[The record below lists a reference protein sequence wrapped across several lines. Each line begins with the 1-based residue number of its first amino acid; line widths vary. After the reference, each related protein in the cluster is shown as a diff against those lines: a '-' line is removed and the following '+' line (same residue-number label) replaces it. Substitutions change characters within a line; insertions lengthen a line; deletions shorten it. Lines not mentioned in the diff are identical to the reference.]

1 MGEHVGQHKKST
13 TASFSIPTLK
23 QPTRGFGLESSGAS
37 SQATTDVQLKKP
49 LGHDISRMSLR
60 PQTKLTVNQPGDV
73 YEQEAD
79 KVAQQVMQRM
89 SEPAGNQQSIQRQ
102 ELPEEEEELQ
112 MKSLAGSNISLQRQE
127 LPEEEE
133 ELQMKSLAG
142 SNISLQR
149 EELPEEEEE
158 ELQMKS
164 LAGSSIS
171 LQREEL
177 PEEEEELQ
185 MKSLAGSSIS
195 LQREELPEEEEELQ
209 MKSLAGS
216 NISLQREE
224 LPEEEEELQM
234 KSLADS
240 NISLQREE
248 LPEEEEELQMKSL
261 TASPQAVSG
270 VQPSNKPL
278 THDISRMSLRLQTRL
293 TVNQPGDVYEQ
304 EADRVAGQVMQRM
317 SQPGTRQSIQRE
329 ALPEEEDQLQ
339 MKSLADSITP
349 VVQRK
354 GGGGIAATSELETS
368 IQQARGGGQPLSN
381 DIRQPMEQAFG
392 TDFSSVKIHTDS
404 RSDQLNQSVQARAF
418 TTGQDIFFRQGEY
431 SPGSH
436 GGKELLAHE
445 LTHVVQQ
452 NGGAVQTKADQAI
465 RRKPDSLNTEGVRV
479 SELSH
484 QDIDIQRLCSECEQE
499 QQVLQAKELPS
510 RTIQLAPHLQAV
522 NTQSAQTIEQDAAD
536 EYVDKDVRQRLDN
549 NFSAKG
555 NAGVKFPL
563 ASGTTE
569 PPPDYNPQ
577 EQDQSTTKAQEAK
590 KALTSGE
597 AGNENLVEIAAPQDE
612 SSAVVET
619 GSAAKTEGGANVRA
633 EAVEAAKAE
642 SKKTKSEESVNK
654 NGDVKGEELE
664 KLPQSKAVV
673 TDVTEEKAPK
683 PNPKG
688 VTKAL
693 NPETKADQGKQLKGE
708 ESVQKAGAVKDE
720 GLEKPLQ
727 SKAAATDVTGEK
739 ATKLNPE
746 GIAKA
751 VNPKTVAEKEQATNA
766 VLEAKAKQNAV
777 NTKTSQLAATGINFA
792 PPQQEEAPEQGEENA
807 IFQEQQKAAAI
818 SITNSFL
825 ADAALRVQTITELG
839 QGIGARIQNSTENA
853 KASVM
858 GSVQQHKATVTAQI
872 AQQRDQA
879 QSEAQ
884 ATIAQIQAQY
894 QAAAATTSQ
903 TTATSRQKVGT
914 EYTTSLQKVDASENK
929 QLARIEEFYTQ
940 AREKYRAAG
949 VKVGDEAI
957 AFGEQKA
964 NQWESQITGKDDS
977 FLDGPLTDN
986 RLKAR
991 AKAAREVAKQY
1002 KDGLIEEGNKQGDGV
1017 AQGKPKDIEAIHDVA
1032 KKSREQLQTLQQQS
1046 LDNLNAVEQQT
1057 LSQLAEAQNQL
1068 TQTANQ
1074 TLQGTLQS
1082 LNQQEVA
1089 QLQLLE
1095 GYGQRQVSA
1104 IERDAEKAIA
1114 SIQDGINQAA
1124 ANLQNAIQDTQ
1135 AQLEGMPAPNPDELG
1150 VTLAEILA
1158 QFDSSVAKVQEQT
1171 QQGITASEQGIV
1183 QGGQQVV
1190 GGISKIAQ
1198 SGLEESAAVT
1208 QEAKSTLT
1216 NLNQGATDTF
1226 NQIQQAVTKTVTNTT
1241 ETAVTGFGQT
1251 SQGVQTAFDQV
1262 NQNLDSN
1269 FQKSVNDLE
1278 EGLRGAIQGSKQ
1290 PNLDSDI
1297 QKYADEAA
1305 DKEQP
1310 RWKTVLKVLLVIA
1323 VIVVAII
1330 VAPALI
1336 GAVGAVA
1343 GALGAGAAAGAIG
1356 TVVGGAIV
1364 GAVAGA
1370 VIQMGNNAIDGKNLL
1385 DGVGKAA
1392 LVGAIGGALGGAGG
1406 LLGNALGQAGRLGA
1420 GLTQSVLKFGIDVAF
1435 DIAGAIAGDLA
1446 VGNPIT
1452 VEGILIGAG
1461 IGAAVQ
1467 ISTANLG
1474 KLGKF
1479 GRGIE
1484 GMQTRTFQAGER
1496 FGTSLGDGIKTG
1508 FGGKVDAPTVARPD
1522 VDVPGVQRPATEI
1535 PRGDRPVADT
1545 PSSTRSDV
1553 DMPGVKQ
1560 PGVEP
1565 LETNVPGG
1573 RTTHTDKP
1581 EIEPGVVAKEAT
1593 VDGHEIKVLQDG
1605 RIIRCSTCGEIR
1617 QQHQELLDSRP
1628 KLKEELDNI
1637 EAIRNPDEKA
1647 ARAREFEQ
1655 KLQEVGGKR
1664 KREPDATEAEP
1675 SKRSRNGK
1683 EEAESRGYPPA
1694 EEGYVWVLD
1703 ANNQLRYDR
1712 TSVTTSDG
1720 KPRPPRAYDKETD
1733 QFVNKDTDVIPA
1745 RLNPDGSD
1753 TMKIP
1758 QEQKAEYDQLLNV
1771 REDARSRRDE
1781 ILNGEK
1787 DIRSWRDRIEPRRA
1801 ELENLKQ
1808 EHPDQFTADKQA
1820 ELDKINQQDAEL
1832 SKTLSE
1838 INEQSRKLGEKAGE
1852 DYVTSKYPDAELLYG
1867 GPTASSKSGD
1877 FDQVWRV
1884 PKAGQDGKDLWI
1896 VVEAKG
1902 GSSTLGTRQVEGGTA
1917 QQGSKAYFDEIVRIM
1932 SGNKGS
1938 KTVGRELGGAA
1949 RDSIGNVKYLEV
1961 RAPIT
1966 SNTPAQLQ
1974 DIKIREFDISSSN

>member
-1 MGEHVGQHKKST
+1 MGELLHECDRYIIDVAINKLLARLLLGHQENKMGEHVGQHKKGI

-89 SEPAGNQQSIQRQ
+89 SEPAGNQQSIQR
-102 ELPEEEEELQ
+102 EEL
-112 MKSLAGSNISLQRQE
+112 L
-127 LPEEEE
+127 
-133 ELQMKSLAG
+133 
-142 SNISLQR
+142 
-149 EELPEEEEE
+149 EEEE

-195 LQREELPEEEEELQ
+195 LQREELPEEKEELQ
-209 MKSLAGS
+209 MK
-216 NISLQREE
+216 
-224 LPEEEEELQM
+224 P
-234 KSLADS
+234 
-240 NISLQREE
+240 
-248 LPEEEEELQMKSL
+248 L
-261 TASPQAVSG
+261 TASSQAVSR

-304 EADRVAGQVMQRM
+304 EADRVAGQVIQRM
-317 SQPGTRQSIQRE
+317 SESVNRQSIRRE

-368 IQQARGGGQPLSN
+368 IQQARGGGQPLSD
-381 DIRQPMEQAFG
+381 DIRQPMEVAFG
-392 TDFSSVKIHTDS
+392 TDFSSVKVHTDS

-452 NGGAVQTKADQAI
+452 NGSAVQTKADQAI
-465 RRKPDSLNTEGVRV
+465 RRKPDSLKTEAVRV

-522 NTQSAQTIEQDAAD
+522 NTQSSQTIEQDAA

-555 NAGVKFPL
+555 NAGVKFSL

-569 PPPDYNPQ
+569 PPPDDNPQ
-577 EQDQSTTKAQEAK
+577 EQDQSPTKAQEAK

-597 AGNENLVEIAAPQDE
+597 AGNENSVEIAAPQDE

-619 GSAAKTEGGANVRA
+619 GSAAKTEGGANVTA
-633 EAVEAAKAE
+633 EAVEAAKTE
-642 SKKTKSEESVNK
+642 SKKTKSEKSVNK
-654 NGDVKGEELE
+654 DGDVKGEELE
-664 KLPQSKAVV
+664 NLPQLKAVTSV
-673 TDVTEEKAPK
+673 ATEEKAPK

-688 VTKAL
+688 ITKAL
-693 NPETKADQGKQLKGE
+693 NPETKADKGKQLKGE
-708 ESVQKAGAVKDE
+708 ESVQKAGAVKGE

-792 PPQQEEAPEQGEENA
+792 PPQQEETPEQEEENA

-825 ADAALRVQTITELG
+825 ADAALRVQTITQLG
-839 QGIGARIQNSTENA
+839 QGIGARIQNSAENT
-853 KASVM
+853 KASIM
-858 GSVQQHKATVTAQI
+858 GSVQQQKATVSAQI

-894 QAAAATTSQ
+894 QAATATTSQ
-903 TTATSRQKVGT
+903 ATATSRQKVGT

-949 VKVGDEAI
+949 VKIGNEAI

-964 NQWESQITGKDDS
+964 TQWESQITGKDDS

-1002 KDGLIEEGNKQGDGV
+1002 KDGLIEEGNKQADGV
-1017 AQGKPKDIEAIHDVA
+1017 AQGKPKDIEAIHDIA

-1135 AQLEGMPAPNPDELG
+1135 AQLEGMPVPNPDELG
-1150 VTLAEILA
+1150 VTLAEMLA

-1171 QQGITASEQGIV
+1171 EQGITASEQGIV

-1251 SQGVQTAFDQV
+1251 TQGVQTAFDQV

-1305 DKEQP
+1305 DKEEP

-1330 VAPALI
+1330 VAPAVI

-1479 GRGIE
+1479 GRSVQ

-1496 FGTSLGDGIKTG
+1496 FGTSLGDGIKSG
-1508 FGGKVDAPTVARPD
+1508 FGGKVDAPTVGRPD

-1535 PRGDRPVADT
+1535 PRGDRLVADT
-1545 PSSTRSDV
+1545 PNSTRPDM
-1553 DMPGVKQ
+1553 DMPGGKQ
-1560 PGVEP
+1560 PEIEVKAPETTTQTGRSTHVDEP
-1565 LETNVPGG
+1565 EV
-1573 RTTHTDKP
+1573 
-1581 EIEPGVVAKEAT
+1581 EPGVVAKETTA
-1593 VDGHEIKVLQDG
+1593 DGHEIKVLKDG
-1605 RIIRCSTCGEIR
+1605 RVVRCSTCGEIR
-1617 QQHQELLDSRP
+1617 QEY
-1628 KLKEELDNI
+1628 KEILEQ
-1637 EAIRNPDEKA
+1637 NPDLKQRLDEIENIKDADAKAKAAEQFADELSQKKQTEQSSNDIRQDENIPGAKAQTSDVNTTDLKPPEANIPTKGNTSEVEQSASYAYRVQGGTALPKISHERLQVGGNGEIKVIPEPGKTKQTKLYITFDDPQRMRVYLRDNRPGAYLISFEVDPAFVQQVRANAVRQAEIRGNRGAPEISDPSKTTPEVREQLGLQKHESTAYGLPEKWIEQLEKA
-1647 ARAREFEQ
+1647 ARPGT
-1655 KLQEVGGKR
+1655 V
-1664 KREPDATEAEP
+1664 
-1675 SKRSRNGK
+1675 
-1683 EEAESRGYPPA
+1683 
-1694 EEGYVWVLD
+1694 
-1703 ANNQLRYDR
+1703 
-1712 TSVTTSDG
+1712 
-1720 KPRPPRAYDKETD
+1720 
-1733 QFVNKDTDVIPA
+1733 
-1745 RLNPDGSD
+1745 
-1753 TMKIP
+1753 KI
-1758 QEQKAEYDQLLNV
+1758 E
-1771 REDARSRRDE
+1771 RDE
-1781 ILNGEK
+1781 K
-1787 DIRSWRDRIEPRRA
+1787 
-1801 ELENLKQ
+1801 
-1808 EHPDQFTADKQA
+1808 
-1820 ELDKINQQDAEL
+1820 
-1832 SKTLSE
+1832 
-1838 INEQSRKLGEKAGE
+1838 
-1852 DYVTSKYPDAELLYG
+1852 
-1867 GPTASSKSGD
+1867 
-1877 FDQVWRV
+1877 
-1884 PKAGQDGKDLWI
+1884 
-1896 VVEAKG
+1896 
-1902 GSSTLGTRQVEGGTA
+1902 
-1917 QQGSKAYFDEIVRIM
+1917 
-1932 SGNKGS
+1932 
-1938 KTVGRELGGAA
+1938 
-1949 RDSIGNVKYLEV
+1949 
-1961 RAPIT
+1961 
-1966 SNTPAQLQ
+1966 
-1974 DIKIREFDISSSN
+1974 